1 MDHERVKNAAIR
13 LILDE
18 EYGNYE
24 DWLLKAN
31 LEMLI
36 QRRGKLC
43 KTFAI
48 KCMKRENPK
57 KNNIFSKK
65 ED

>member
-1 MDHERVKNAAIR
+1 MDHERGKNAAIR

-36 QRRGKLC
+36 QRRGKWC
-43 KTFAI
+43 KAFAI
-48 KCMKRENPK
+48 KCIKMENPK
-57 KNNIFSKK
+57 KK
-65 ED
+65 